1 VFFDLSDHLVFTRDK
16 TLATPCNQ
24 FDHQAFDFLEVLRY
38 AYINT
43 RHRVVEDLLQLGA
56 PFPGA
61 MNLQLAE
68 SRLTSARALIAN
80 QWRSRLVNLRI
91 VVAPD
96 S

>member
-16 TLATPCNQ
+16 TLSVQ
-24 FDHQAFDFLEVLRY
+24 SIRHQAFDFLEVLRY

-56 PFPGA
+56 PFLGA

-68 SRLTSARALIAN
+68 SRLTSTRALIAN